1 MVRLARRR
9 DRSGEKGWAD
19 EVDWRTNEEGTPVAS
34 EGDGAEDLDAR
45 PALRTGYGD
54 GGER

>member
-19 EVDWRTNEEGTPVAS
+19 EVDWRTNEAGTPVAS